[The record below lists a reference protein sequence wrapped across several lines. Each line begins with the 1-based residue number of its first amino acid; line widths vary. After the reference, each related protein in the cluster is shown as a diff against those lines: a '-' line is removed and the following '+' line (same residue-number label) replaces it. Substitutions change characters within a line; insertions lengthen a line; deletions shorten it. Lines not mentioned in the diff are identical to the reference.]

1 LRRPAD
7 LGYRR
12 IALTGFA
19 AHSEL
24 VDALRRALPA
34 GSQIVDSAAQAEV
47 VIAAS
52 EDQLHTSVAAST
64 SAGQVR
70 EFRLRVSLR
79 FRLLGQGGREL
90 LADTEIEQERDMSY
104 TETAAL
110 AKQTEQAAL
119 LREMRNDLV
128 QQLLRMVA
136 ASAQASAAR
145 PAALTSAASAPSA
158 VSAAQAASPASA
170 VPPASDR

>member
-1 LRRPAD
+1 MAAACGLLGGLGLLSGCGFALRRPAD
-7 LGYRR
+7 LGYRH

-19 AHSEL
+19 THSEL

-34 GSQIVDSAAQAEV
+34 NSQIVDTVTQAEV

-79 FRLLGQGGREL
+79 FRLLGAGGREL
-90 LADTEIEQERDMSY
+90 LGDTEIEQERDMSY

-119 LREMRNDLV
+119 LREMRNDLA

-145 PAALTSAASAPSA
+145 PSAAPA
-158 VSAAQAASPASA
+158 SAAQ
-170 VPPASDR
+170 VR